1 MTSKPAPS
9 GSAAEAS
16 STSSS
21 AASQTSGA
29 PSGTRTMHTSA
40 RQSLAQPAS
49 PVSPSNSQASASSRR
64 ARTMDSKGPALTL
77 KHFMFRTEAL
87 KLYRSYLR
95 ATRSIPNP
103 IARWETIDFF
113 RQGFESTRFET
124 DLERIRDNL
133 ARAGRE
139 LKMNQGSMLLSND
152 GENASKLRGRR
163 GRD

>member
-1 MTSKPAPS
+1 
-9 GSAAEAS
+9 
-16 STSSS
+16 
-21 AASQTSGA
+21 
-29 PSGTRTMHTSA
+29 
-40 RQSLAQPAS
+40 
-49 PVSPSNSQASASSRR
+49 
-64 ARTMDSKGPALTL
+64 MDSKGPALTL